1 MFLKRVVVG
10 LRRRQGIIAHRVV
23 KFGKRIKE
31 EGRAFFVRGVSVL
44 PFRREKRSAERRESR
59 GFLWQDD
66 SCVCYNYH
74 PASKNPGRKGEGKGL
89 LFREI
94 LRRAFLAVRR
104 MPGQNKR
111 PDVAENTGTGLCL
124 PGFPTHDFSALSQPI
139 FLRETGRKAM
149 PRRSDFYDF
158 SYEVFHS
165 SPFQFRTERT
175 AMAENHCKKCRD
187 GISLVKRIW
196 RGLIF
201 TKFLD
206 LSCCENEIKEM
217 YTDKTVWEMMDRM
230 SFWLFHQ
237 PLTGSA
243 LPVANIIASPVSG
256 THGKSMGLGKD
267 ALCI

>member
-1 MFLKRVVVG
+1 
-10 LRRRQGIIAHRVV
+10 
-23 KFGKRIKE
+23 
-31 EGRAFFVRGVSVL
+31 
-44 PFRREKRSAERRESR
+44 
-59 GFLWQDD
+59 
-66 SCVCYNYH
+66 
-74 PASKNPGRKGEGKGL
+74 
-89 LFREI
+89 
-94 LRRAFLAVRR
+94 
-104 MPGQNKR
+104 
-111 PDVAENTGTGLCL
+111 
-124 PGFPTHDFSALSQPI
+124 
-139 FLRETGRKAM
+139 
-149 PRRSDFYDF
+149 
-158 SYEVFHS
+158 
-165 SPFQFRTERT
+165 
-175 AMAENHCKKCRD
+175 MAENHCKKCRD